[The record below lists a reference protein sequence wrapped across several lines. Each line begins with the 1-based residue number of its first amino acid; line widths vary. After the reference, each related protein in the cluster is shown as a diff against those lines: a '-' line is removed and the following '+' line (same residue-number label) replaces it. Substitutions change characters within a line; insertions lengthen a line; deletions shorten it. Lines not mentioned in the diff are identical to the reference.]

1 MLEGPE
7 QMFTAATLG
16 VQGALARSLSNTN
29 IIESPNS
36 VVRRHSQRVT
46 NDQNADMAL
55 RWTVMGF
62 LESERG
68 MRRIKGFAQ
77 LPELVQALRPQPD
90 QRLAA

>member
-1 MLEGPE
+1 
-7 QMFTAATLG
+7 MFTVARLD
-16 VQGALARSLSNTN
+16 VQGSLARSLSNTN

-46 NDQNADMAL
+46 NYQNADMAL

-68 MRRIKGFAQ
+68 MRRIKGYAQ
-77 LPELVQALRPQPD
+77 LPALIAKLRPRQE
-90 QRLAA
+90 QGLAA

>member
-1 MLEGPE
+1 
-7 QMFTAATLG
+7 
-16 VQGALARSLSNTN
+16 LACSLSNTN
-29 IIESPNS
+29 VIESPNS
-36 VVRRHSQRVT
+36 VVRRHSQRVR
-46 NDQNADMAL
+46 NYHNADMAL

-77 LPELVQALRPQPD
+77 LQELIRALRPQQE